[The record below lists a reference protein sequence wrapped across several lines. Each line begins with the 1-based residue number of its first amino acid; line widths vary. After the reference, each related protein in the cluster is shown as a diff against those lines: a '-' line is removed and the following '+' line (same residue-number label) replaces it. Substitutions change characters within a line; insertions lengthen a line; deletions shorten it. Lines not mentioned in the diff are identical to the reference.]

1 MKELVE
7 WRIPDSLGSDF
18 RRIILHFDGKEYLL
32 GTAEKAPLCSGRFFW
47 EISWRNELFNFMD
60 DGYYQIRTGAPLEP
74 YQKKMNAYI
83 ITNLWRIVRRL
94 KEIEGERGNQ
104 A

>member
-1 MKELVE
+1 MKELIE
-7 WRIPDSLGSDF
+7 WRVPNNPSCDI
-18 RRIILHFDGKEYLL
+18 RRIILKFDGKEYLL
-32 GTAEKAPLCSGRFFW
+32 GIAQKMHLRRERFYW

-60 DGYYQIRTGAPLEP
+60 DGFFMLKANAPLEP